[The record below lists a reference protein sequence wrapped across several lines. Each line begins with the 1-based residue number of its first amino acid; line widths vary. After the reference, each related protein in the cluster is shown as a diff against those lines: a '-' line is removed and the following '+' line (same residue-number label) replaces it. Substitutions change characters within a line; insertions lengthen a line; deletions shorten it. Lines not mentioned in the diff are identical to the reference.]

1 VAGSDRGS
9 SALESIR
16 AEYALLRIAIEAA
29 DVNAVEREELHDAVQ
44 RIEARFGR
52 IETDIQTLRSD
63 VGAIKAI
70 ARAGVWL
77 VSAIGGLGTITAALM
92 VVANRG
98 G

>member
-1 VAGSDRGS
+1 M
-9 SALESIR
+9 
-16 AEYALLRIAIEAA
+16 
-29 DVNAVEREELHDAVQ
+29 NAVEREELHDAVQ

-77 VSAIGGLGTITAALM
+77 VSAVSGLATIAGAL
-92 VVANRG
+92 VLLANRTG
-98 G
+98 